1 MLSYFGNL
9 VDFCLI
15 LKFLKFL
22 KFLFY
27 SPWLLRKNSQNEMRE
42 IEFLFFTRHRVYI
55 MLTKVDELLKLLF
68 EFKLSSSTLSFS
80 HTVHN
85 RFRL

>member
-15 LKFLKFL
+15 LNFFL

-27 SPWLLRKNSQNEMRE
+27 SPWLLRKNSQIEMRE
-42 IEFLFFTRHRVYI
+42 IEFLFFTWLRVCF
-55 MLTKVDELLKLLF
+55 MLNKVDELLKLLL
-68 EFKLSSSTLSFS
+68 KSTLVLPF
-80 HTVHN
+80 
-85 RFRL
+85 

>member
-15 LKFLKFL
+15 LNFF

-27 SPWLLRKNSQNEMRE
+27 SPWLLRKNFQNEKGE
-42 IEFLFFTRHRVYI
+42 IEFFVFLIDLDFV
-55 MLTKVDELLKLLF
+55 LCLLELM
-68 EFKLSSSTLSFS
+68 
-80 HTVHN
+80 N
-85 RFRL
+85 C